1 MAKTLFSKGNF
12 NGIVLMASAATRTS
26 TASTVSTASTAS
38 TASSA
43 SAASVASTIL
53 KPSPLSVTLCHLDGR
68 RDCWTHEAET
78 WHVASFSVRAGF
90 RLFESG
96 LRGLRG
102 HLRP

>member
-12 NGIVLMASAATRTS
+12 NGIVLMASAATRTL
-26 TASTVSTASTAS
+26 TASTAS

-53 KPSPLSVTLCHLDGR
+53 KPSPLSVTLCHLDER
-68 RDCWTHEAET
+68 RDRWTHEAET
-78 WHVASFSVRAGF
+78 WHVASFGVRAGF

>member
-26 TASTVSTASTAS
+26 TASTVSTASTASTASTVS

-78 WHVASFSVRAGF
+78 WHVPSSSVRAGF
-90 RLFESG
+90 
-96 LRGLRG
+96 
-102 HLRP
+102 